1 MVAQP
6 VTEAHLSTEVNHPNS
21 FLSQTGGNSSVG
33 RFAPRMDWSV
43 MGETE
48 HFVQFYE
55 ADAFLLNSLGEYTA
69 AAIKAGEAAIVVAT
83 EAHRDELAARLREK
97 GLDVTT
103 AVEDGRLVLL
113 DASETLSKFMAGA
126 SPDSERFAEIIG
138 GIIALSAEGRPRVR
152 IYGEM
157 VALLWAEGNYDGAI
171 RLEELWND
179 LQHKHAFAL
188 FCAYPMDGFAGEG
201 PGRGLPHVCTTHS
214 RVIPAESYAALDDP
228 AARLREI
235 TLLQQKARSLEAEV
249 EERKKAEELLRS
261 ALLRE
266 QAARLEAESATRLK
280 DEFLATVSHELR
292 TPLSA
297 ILGWSTMLRT
307 CKFDQAAVDRALETI
322 ERNARSQA
330 QLVEDILDVS
340 RIITGRLRLD
350 LRAVDAAAVIE
361 AAVESVRP
369 AAEARSIRIDSVLD
383 CVGSLVCDPAR
394 LQQVMWNLLSNA
406 VKFTPVGGHIT
417 VSLRRDDS
425 RLLIIVGDTGE
436 GVSAEVLPFIFDR
449 FRQADGS
456 TTRRHGGLGL
466 GLSIVRHLVE
476 LHGGT
481 VKAESPGVGQ
491 GATFTVELPA

>member
-1 MVAQP
+1 
-6 VTEAHLSTEVNHPNS
+6 
-21 FLSQTGGNSSVG
+21 
-33 RFAPRMDWSV
+33 MDWSV
-43 MGETE
+43 MGETD

-55 ADAFLLNSLGEYTA
+55 ADAFLLNSLCEYTA
-69 AAIKAGEAAIVVAT
+69 AALKAGEAAIVVAT
-83 EAHRDELAARLREK
+83 GEHREGLEARLRNK
-97 GLDVTT
+97 GLEVTT
-103 AVEDGRLVLL
+103 AVECGQLVLR
-113 DASETLSKFMAGA
+113 DAAETLSGFMVNG
-126 SPDSERFAEIIG
+126 SPDPALFAEIIG
-138 GIIALSAEGRPRVR
+138 DIIACAGEGRPRVR

-179 LQHKHAFAL
+179 LQNKHSFAL

-214 RVIPAESYAALDDP
+214 RVIPAESYVALDDSDE
-228 AARLREI
+228 RLREI
-235 TLLQQKARSLEAEV
+235 ILLQQKARSLEAEV
-249 EERKKAEELLRS
+249 AERKKAEELLRS
-261 ALLRE
+261 SLLRE

-297 ILGWSTMLRT
+297 ILGWSAMLRT
-307 CKFDQAAVDRALETI
+307 SKFDQSAIDRALETI
-322 ERNARSQA
+322 ERNARAQA

-350 LRAVDAAAVIE
+350 LQAVEPAPVIE

-369 AAEARSIRIDSVLD
+369 AAEAKSIRVNLLLD
-383 CVGSLVCDPAR
+383 YVGPLLCDPAR

-406 VKFTPVGGHIT
+406 VKFTPVGGRVT
-417 VSLRRDDS
+417 VSLRCYDS
-425 RLLIIVGDTGE
+425 RLLIVVGDTGE

-491 GATFTVELPA
+491 GTTFTVELPAR

>member
-1 MVAQP
+1 
-6 VTEAHLSTEVNHPNS
+6 LSTEVNHSSS
-21 FLSQTGGNSSVG
+21 FLEQTGGETSAG
-33 RFAPRMDWSV
+33 PFAPRMDWSV
-43 MGETE
+43 MSETD

-69 AAIKAGEAAIVVAT
+69 AALKAGEAAIVVAT
-83 EAHRDELAARLREK
+83 GEHREGLEARLRDK
-97 GLDVTT
+97 GLEVTT
-103 AVEDGRLVLL
+103 AVECGQLVLR
-113 DASETLSKFMAGA
+113 DAAEALSKFMVNG
-126 SPDSERFAEIIG
+126 SPDPALFAEIIG
-138 GIIALSAEGRPRVR
+138 DIIARAGEGRPRVR

-179 LQHKHAFAL
+179 LQNKHSFSL

-201 PGRGLPHVCTTHS
+201 PGRGLLHVCTTHS
-214 RVIPAESYAALDDP
+214 RVIPAESYVALDDSDE
-228 AARLREI
+228 RLREI
-235 TLLQQKARSLEAEV
+235 ILLQQRARSLEAEV
-249 EERKKAEELLRS
+249 AERKKAEELLRS
-261 ALLRE
+261 SLLRE
-266 QAARLEAESATRLK
+266 QGARLEAEAAVRLK

-297 ILGWSTMLRT
+297 ILGWSAMLRT
-307 CKFDQAAVDRALETI
+307 SKFDQSAIDRALETI
-322 ERNARSQA
+322 ERNARAQA

-340 RIITGRLRLD
+340 RIITGRLRLE
-350 LRAVDAAAVIE
+350 LRAVEPTTLIE
-361 AAVESVRP
+361 AAVESIRP
-369 AAEARSIRIDSVLD
+369 AAEAKSIRINLLLD
-383 CVGSLVCDPAR
+383 YVGYLQCDPAR

-406 VKFTPVGGHIT
+406 VKFTPVGGCVT
-417 VSLRRDDS
+417 VSLRRDAS
-425 RLLIIVGDTGE
+425 RLLIIVSDTGE

-491 GATFTVELPA
+491 GTTFTVELPA